1 MSRLDRAWVVVV
13 ALLVVGLAIAV
24 AGASL
29 AGLALL
35 LAGVVLLAV
44 LVPFSEA
51 KARRSPGW
59 TRAWNPGAAHRE
71 AEAKAER
78 DAIRQRAL
86 EDAAS
91 EPDEPGS

>member
-13 ALLVVGLAIAV
+13 GLLVVGLAIAV

-35 LAGVVLLAV
+35 LAGVLLLAV
-44 LVPFSEA
+44 LVPFSQA

-59 TRAWNPGAAHRE
+59 TRAWNPGAAHRDAE
-71 AEAKAER
+71 AEAQR
-78 DAIRQRAL
+78 DAIKQRDL
-86 EDAAS
+86 DVAAS
-91 EPDEPGS
+91 EPEEPRS